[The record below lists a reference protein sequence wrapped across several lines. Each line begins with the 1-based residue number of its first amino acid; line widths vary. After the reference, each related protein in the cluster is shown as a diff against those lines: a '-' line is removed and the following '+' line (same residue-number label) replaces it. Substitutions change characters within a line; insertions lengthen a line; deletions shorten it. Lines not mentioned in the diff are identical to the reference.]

1 MTGRPVLVVDDNAT
15 NLRILA
21 AQLER
26 WAMQPRTTRS
36 PAEALA
42 WIHDGTSFD
51 LAILDFHM
59 PEMDGLT
66 LAARDPGRAPRRRPS
81 RS

>member
-1 MTGRPVLVVDDNAT
+1 MDDNAT

-26 WAMQPRTTRS
+26 WAMRPRTTRS

-42 WIHDGTSFD
+42 WIHDGAAFD

-59 PEMDGLT
+59 PEMDGLGWPT
-66 LAARDPGRAPRRRPS
+66 RSSTSTRRPRC